1 MGRLREKILPS
12 LRAALDK
19 LEENAETIPHEDS
32 PHYLPRWD
40 FSQSQDKLTIVLY
53 TKNPDPTFSYC
64 EELQNG
70 GFVIMVCFGW
80 YKRIVSLTIPDFY
93 EPVDVDTGL
102 MNMTPSKVE
111 VSFKKS
117 RTCEI
122 TWPQLHES
130 HVPNMA
136 QVGVMN
142 PTPPRP
148 IEAFKPIKGLQPQP
162 KAQILKTK
170 EEILLE
176 ELRKQRS
183 KTEDGEEDEVEE
195 RTITVEDCI
204 PDENIGKNVKR
215 GQAGVEAAEA
225 LVTNN
230 KTGGLFDPTRA
241 NLQMDTDEEEEVVR
255 KELERLPA
263 DMRSRVKVV
272 LKKGDKDED
281 SDSDLEGIEQVDWVE
296 SANAKELLGQT
307 KFISDKHQKVLE
319 I

>member
-12 LRAALDK
+12 LRAALEK

-64 EELQNG
+64 EELQGG

-93 EPVDVDTGL
+93 EPVDVETGL
-102 MNMTPSKVE
+102 MNMTPNKVE

-117 RTCEI
+117 RACEI
-122 TWPQLHES
+122 TWPQLHDS
-130 HVPNMA
+130 HIPKMA
-136 QVGVMN
+136 QVGIMN

-148 IEAFKPIKGLQPQP
+148 KEAFKPIKGLQPQP

-170 EEILLE
+170 EELLLE
-176 ELRKQRS
+176 ELRRQKA
-183 KTEDGEEDEVEE
+183 KPEDDEGEVEE
-195 RTITVEDCI
+195 KVITVDDCI
-204 PDENIGKNVKR
+204 PEENIGKNVKR
-215 GQAGVEAAEA
+215 GQTNEAE

-230 KTGGLFDPTRA
+230 KTGGLFDPTKA
-241 NLQMDTDEEEEVVR
+241 NVAEMDTDEEEELVR
-255 KELERLPA
+255 KELARLPA

-272 LKKGDKDED
+272 LKKGEDEE
-281 SDSDLEGIEQVDWVE
+281 DSDLEGIEQVDWVE

-319 I
+319 L